1 MEKELISVSYDSH
14 IIIADILPNGSTPK
28 IFCMHGAGIS
38 NRKIFDPFRQLL
50 LENNIS
56 SCALDFIGYGN
67 TGGIVEESS
76 LKSRTNQAE
85 LIIEKTKMIKPLVI
99 IGGSMGGY
107 NAIKLTEIYP
117 TELLVLSA
125 PAVYRKDVYGIP
137 FGDKFS
143 SLIRE
148 PNSWENT
155 DAWEILNKYK
165 GKILIL
171 SAMDDKVIP
180 SEIIQKI
187 YDNSQNAE
195 YREILTIPN
204 APHRLISYLGEHRE
218 DLKIVVDKIISLLD

>member
-1 MEKELISVSYDSH
+1 MDKELISVNYNDRA
-14 IIIADILPNGSTPK
+14 IVADILPAGSKPK

-38 NRKIFDPFRQLL
+38 NRKIFDPLRQSL
-50 LENNIS
+50 LENEIS
-56 SCALDFIGYGN
+56 SCALDFIGYGD
-67 TGGIVEESS
+67 TGGTVEESS
-76 LKSRTNQAE
+76 LKSRTDQVR
-85 LIIEKTKMIKPLVI
+85 LIIEKTKSIEPLVI
-99 IGGSMGGY
+99 IAGSMGWY

-125 PAVYRKDVYGIP
+125 PAVYRKDVYEIP

-148 PNSWENT
+148 TDSWENT
-155 DAWEILNKYK
+155 DAWEILNNYK

-171 SAMDDKVIP
+171 SAADDKVIP

-187 YDNSQNAE
+187 YDNSQNAK

-204 APHRLISYLGEHRE
+204 APHRLVSYLSEHPD
-218 DLKIVVDKIISLLD
+218 DLKIVINKIISLLN